1 MFNKLLSIL
10 LSVSLL
16 LSMTVAFAGVS
27 VSAVEDMP
35 LNTEESTEI
44 LEDTITEQD
53 IIYPI
58 TVNNLT
64 TYYDSDNNV
73 VEIPAGKLSATADE
87 DSFPS
92 TYDLRDEGRVTPVR
106 DQGSEGF
113 CWNFATTA
121 SMESSILSNPELK
134 AALGENPIETLDFSE
149 AGNAWFIHTNTE
161 NKDSYLYGD
170 YLMDYNKGSEG
181 GNEDIIVQGLSS
193 GFGTYPEELMTYD
206 SWGKSYSEALRFYS
220 DYRLDEYIVFD
231 YDIPLIKE
239 RVIDY
244 GAMYLSFLNFYSNY
258 YMSDNGVEVYYT
270 NGYPLNGYEDN
281 MNHAVAIVGWDDN
294 FSREH
299 FPEEM
304 RPENDGAWLIKNSWG
319 TDYGSTAE
327 GYEGYFWM
335 SYESVIN
342 HVAQITV
349 QSAEEFDNIYQH
361 QYTHEQSIGVESAAN
376 VFTAENDE
384 ILEQIYISNF
394 YPVNLTVEVYKLAE
408 NYSSPEDGELLTSFT
423 DSVDFSGAHTID
435 VPETV
440 ELESGDTF
448 SIVISSEEIFYL
460 GQRMD
465 VSPVQLENVSFY
477 MNDGQWQDVVTDYT
491 DSSYL
496 AIKAYTS
503 NKDGGVYKGK
513 LSSLVSDAENLELK
527 ADTPQEIKDNIS
539 AELENAQ
546 KVLIDD
552 NATQNTVDNTYCLL
566 GMALDDYNKLYFDI
580 NSMDDFIYLYNVSF
594 DQKFANSVINLNT
607 DLDFS
612 DSDVLKP
619 LYNNSY
625 FEGVFNGNGHTISNL
640 RVATK
645 EGACGLFAELNGATV
660 NNLKFDN
667 CTFNAERRAGAI
679 AGKIAGSTITDC
691 TVTNSEILTDAR
703 SSGGIVGMA
712 EESFVSGCDIS
723 GTSIISKYESA
734 GGILGSSF
742 DTNVE
747 DCSVSDTSIVAY
759 YCATVYGDDYS
770 YNCVSENVLLKSLGM
785 IILEDNVTVG
795 KISDNY
801 DCYSMF
807 VYEDG
812 KLTLHPYLG
821 TIVDAT
827 SDEAV
832 VTKSGDIYEIEL
844 NDAESADIYVT
855 YESVDAGY
863 FSYAFDFV
871 TNEAELTYYFNYEDE
886 TATEIVFPSYIGNLK
901 VTSVS
906 NDFAVETIA
915 TLKSVVWT
923 ENIDRIPGFI
933 FLDHAG
939 IETVTI
945 PANVTL
951 VGYAAFAGCQNIS
964 DVYFGGTEEQW
975 NQIIF
980 SQSNEYLTRA
990 EIHFAQ
996 EETTTAA
1003 TEPAES
1009 TTVAETSTVVTEPA
1023 ESTTVA
1029 ETSTVVTE
1037 PAESTTA
1044 TEPSTVVTEPAES
1057 TTATEPSTVVT
1068 EPAESTSVTE
1078 PSTVVTEPSESTTAT
1093 EPSTVVTE
1101 PAESTPATEPSTVVT
1116 EPAESTSVT
1125 ETSTVVTEPSES
1137 IPATEPSTVVTE
1149 PSESTPATEPSTVVT
1164 EPSESTTTTET
1175 TEPTQETTTTPQ
1187 PEFEEGDVNRDG
1199 KLNIKDAT
1207 AIQKYLAKMIDFDDT
1222 QISLADYNKDN
1233 KVNIKDVTYIQ
1244 KKLAKLI

>member
-1 MFNKLLSIL
+1 MFRKFLSVL
-10 LSVSLL
+10 LSVSLM
-16 LSMTVAFAGVS
+16 LSMTVVFSHVS
-27 VSAVEDMP
+27 VSAVEDKP
-35 LNTEESTEI
+35 SNAEENIVIDDNITTEP
-44 LEDTITEQD
+44 D
-53 IIYPI
+53 IIYPL

-64 TYYDSDNNV
+64 TYYDSDDNV
-73 VEIPAGKLSATADE
+73 VEIPAGNLSSTADE
-87 DSFPS
+87 ESLPS

-113 CWNFATTA
+113 CWNFATTS
-121 SMESSILSNPELK
+121 SMESSILSNPKLK

-161 NKDSYLYGD
+161 NEDSYLYGD
-170 YLMDYNKGSEG
+170 YLMDINKGSEG

-220 DYRLDEYIVFD
+220 DYRFDEYIVFD
-231 YDIPLIKE
+231 YDISLIKE

-270 NGYPLNGYEDN
+270 NGNPLNGYEEN
-281 MNHAVAIVGWDDN
+281 LYHAVVIVGWDDN

-304 RPENDGAWLIKNSWG
+304 RPENNGAWLIKNSWG
-319 TDYGSTAE
+319 TDSGSTAQ

-335 SYESVIN
+335 SYESVMN
-342 HVAQITV
+342 RVAQITV

-394 YPVNLTVEVYKLAE
+394 YPVNLTVEVYKLSE
-408 NYSSPEDGELLTSFT
+408 NYSSPEDGELLISFT
-423 DSVDFSGAHTID
+423 DNVEFSGAHTID

-448 SIVISSEEIFYL
+448 SIVISSEERFYL

-465 VSPVQLENVSFY
+465 VNSVQLENVSFY
-477 MNDGQWQDVVTDYT
+477 MNDGQWQDVVSDYT

-503 NKDGGVYKGK
+503 NKDGAVYKDE
-513 LSSLVSDAENLELK
+513 LSSLISEVENLEFK
-527 ADTPQEIKDNIS
+527 ADTPQEFKDNIS
-539 AELENAQ
+539 IELENA
-546 KVLIDD
+546 KNVLIDN

-580 NSMDDFIYLYNVSF
+580 NSMDDFIYLYNASF
-594 DQKFANSVINLNT
+594 DQKFADSVIYLNT

-612 DSDVLKP
+612 NTDIHKP
-619 LYNNSY
+619 LYNNSC
-625 FEGVFNGNGHTISNL
+625 FEGVFHGNGHTISNL
-640 RVATK
+640 KVSTK
-645 EGACGLFAELNGATV
+645 EGPCGLFAELKGATV

-723 GTSIISKYESA
+723 GASIISKHESA
-734 GGILGSSF
+734 GGVLGSSF
-742 DTNVE
+742 GTIIE

-759 YCATVYGDDYS
+759 YCATVYGDDY
-770 YNCVSENVLLKSLGM
+770 YNDCTSEDVSLKSLG
-785 IILEDNVTVG
+785 IIMLEDNVTVG

-844 NDAESADIYVT
+844 NDAESADIYIT
-855 YESVDAGY
+855 YESVDTGY
-863 FSYAFDFV
+863 FSYDFDFV

-901 VTSVS
+901 VTSLS
-906 NDFAVETIA
+906 NEFAVETVA
-915 TLKSVVWT
+915 TVKSVVWS

-933 FLDHAG
+933 FLNHAG

-980 SQSNEYLTRA
+980 SQSNEYLTKA

-1003 TEPAES
+1003 TEPSES
-1009 TTVAETSTVVTEPA
+1009 TTVTESSSAVTEPTESTTVTEPSTVVTEPT
-1023 ESTTVA
+1023 ESTTVT
-1029 ETSTVVTE
+1029 EPSTVVTE
-1037 PAESTTA
+1037 PTESTPIAESSTVVTEPSESTPVA
-1044 TEPSTVVTEPAES
+1044 EPSTVVTEPAES
-1057 TTATEPSTVVT
+1057 TT
-1068 EPAESTSVTE
+1068 VTE
-1078 PSTVVTEPSESTTAT
+1078 PSTVVTEPSESTTVT

-1101 PAESTPATEPSTVVT
+1101 TSESTPV
-1116 EPAESTSVT
+1116 AESSSAVT
-1125 ETSTVVTEPSES
+1125 ETS
-1137 IPATEPSTVVTE
+1137 
-1149 PSESTPATEPSTVVT
+1149 
-1164 EPSESTTTTET
+1164 ESTTVTET
-1175 TEPTQETTTTPQ
+1175 TEPAQETTTTPQ

-1233 KVNIKDVTYIQ
+1233 KVNIKDVTHIQ
-1244 KKLAKLI
+1244 KKLARLI